1 MSRLALADT
10 HCHLQ
15 DPKIAVRA
23 EELVARA
30 REAGVR
36 FILVCGYDLPSSAQ
50 ALHLADRF
58 PEVYAAVGVHPHD
71 AKTFG
76 PSAAA
81 ELESLARHPKCV
93 AIGEIG
99 LDFYRELSPRSTQR
113 EALEAQLQLATELG
127 LPVSVHSRGA
137 EDAIAPHLERYA
149 AAANALRAQGRP
161 LGVMHCFGGNA
172 RQALRYADL
181 GFFVSIACTIGYPK
195 NERARELA
203 RTLPLSALV
212 AETDAPY
219 LPPQWARGQVNE
231 PANVRAA
238 VEGIAEARQVPFE
251 VAAAETTANTAR
263 LFAPA
268 ETLLPAREP

>member
-15 DPKIAVRA
+15 DPKIAGRA
-23 EELVARA
+23 EELVLRA

-36 FILVCGYDLPSSAQ
+36 FILVCGYDMPSSVR
-50 ALHLADRF
+50 ALRLAEQF
-58 PEVYAAVGVHPHD
+58 PEAYAAVGIHPHD
-71 AKTFG
+71 AKTFS
-76 PSAAA
+76 PAAAA
-81 ELESLARHPKCV
+81 ELESLARHRKCV

-99 LDFYRELSPRSTQR
+99 LDFYRELSPRSAQR

-149 AAANALRAQGRP
+149 AAANTLRAQGRP
-161 LGVMHCFGGNA
+161 VGVMHCFGGDA
-172 RQALRYADL
+172 RQALRYAEL
-181 GFFVSIACTIGYPK
+181 GFLVSIACTIGYPK
-195 NERARELA
+195 NERAREVA
-203 RTLPLSALV
+203 RRLPLDMLV

-219 LPPQWARGQVNE
+219 LPPQWARGRLNE

-238 VEGIAEARQVPFE
+238 VEGIAEARQMPLEE
-251 VAAAETTANTAR
+251 VAAQTTANAAR
-263 LFAPA
+263 VFAPA
-268 ETLLPAREP
+268 ELLLAAREP